1 MDQKSI
7 LARPTSNQS
16 SRFYKAKTGL
26 NPPPESKVYKN
37 DTPSPVRAIA
47 EYEPMGGVLIAYPGT
62 IPPAAGHE
70 QLAPSGPRSFGIP
83 DELIVRMQQND
94 TDHPVHIFVFCDDPA
109 VKVEIDANLSQEADK
124 LGIEYNPNNLH
135 IVPWDTDTFWTRDFG
150 PWWIHNHKTGR
161 YGIAKHTYTTLGGG
175 SVGLVEGA
183 EGVDPNEG
191 LGIFRPNDDY
201 GSVKFSD
208 YLNGPIRKWNKAT
221 WSGNVKQQAIDTHDW
236 YFSGLLEVG
245 GNYMVT
251 SQGKI
256 ASSYLVAVQN
266 ELPSENQKWDTDP
279 DAAEI
284 ERRMIYVL
292 EQFNRFMGLKQYHVL
307 TDPTG
312 TYIGHIDCWGKF
324 LSDDTVLIARSQ
336 NPEVEAAFD
345 KISESFV
352 ADGFNV
358 ARVMCQNRYVPIA
371 GNPATTAAY
380 TNSLIL
386 NDHVYVPLS
395 GDPYQEFDQAAI
407 KAYQDAMPDH
417 TVIGIIGKPEFP
429 WLGTDAMHCRT
440 RGVPRAV
447 VDNWL
452 KSKTPNLIPCSDR

>member
-1 MDQKSI
+1 MYTRKFS
-7 LARPTSNQS
+7 RPTPKQVTTN
-16 SRFYKAKTGL
+16 FKARTGL
-26 NPPPESKVYKN
+26 APPPESKIYTN
-37 DTPSPVRAIA
+37 ETPSPVRALA

-62 IPPAAGHE
+62 QTPAKNHE
-70 QLAPSGPRSFGIP
+70 QLAPQGPRSFGIP

-94 TDHPVHIFVFCDDPA
+94 TDHPVRIFVMCDDA
-109 VKVEIDANLSQEADK
+109 SARAEVDATLTCEAER
-124 LGIEYNPNNLH
+124 LGITYNPEHLH
-135 IVPWDTDTFWTRDFG
+135 FVAWDTDTFWTRDFG
-150 PWWIHNHKTGR
+150 PWWIHNAKTGY

-183 EGVDPNEG
+183 EGVNPHEG

-201 GSVKFSD
+201 AAVEFSD
-208 YLNGPIRKWNKAT
+208 FLNAPIREWNQAS
-221 WSGNVKQQAIDTHDW
+221 WSGDVKQKPIETHDW

-251 SQGKI
+251 SQGKV

-266 ELPSENQKWDTDP
+266 ELPSDTQKWDTSP
-279 DAAEI
+279 DADQI
-284 ERRMIYVL
+284 EKRMIYIL
-292 EQFNRFMGLKQYHVL
+292 EQFNRFMGSHKYHVL

-324 LSDDTVLIARSQ
+324 LSDDTVLIAQSQ
-336 NPEVEAAFD
+336 DPKVDAAFD
-345 KISESFV
+345 KISESFA
-352 ADGFNV
+352 ADGFKV

-371 GNPATTAAY
+371 DNRATTAAY

-395 GDPYQEFDQAAI
+395 GEPYRAFDGAAI
-407 KAYQDAMPDH
+407 EAYRQAMPGH
-417 TVIGIIGKPEFP
+417 TVIGIDGKPEFP

-440 RGVPRAV
+440 RGVPRDV
-447 VDNWL
+447 VENWI
-452 KSKTPNLIPCSDR
+452 KSKTADVIPPA